1 MCGVDVE
8 ADKKNRRSLSSSDVC
23 RTILTDIHL
32 SCSQGTGR
40 SQLDVQKFQEG
51 YMCKSCFREIERL
64 SVHEKQARE
73 LKVATNTSLPNLARQ
88 TLCLNSV
95 IQVMLQF
102 LQSRRLAPS
111 SRLLPCLQLVE
122 RSVNYRLDLAN
133 YLPGPYLRTRVA
145 REHY

>member
-1 MCGVDVE
+1 
-8 ADKKNRRSLSSSDVC
+8 
-23 RTILTDIHL
+23 
-32 SCSQGTGR
+32 
-40 SQLDVQKFQEG
+40 
-51 YMCKSCFREIERL
+51 MCKSCFREIERL

-73 LKVATNTSLPNLARQ
+73 LKGATNTSLPNLARQ
-88 TLCLNSV
+88 TLCLSSG

-133 YLPGPYLRTRVA
+133 YLPGHGA
-145 REHY
+145 RSSGHY